1 MSASKGKKNPIWV
14 YILIAT
20 LTLGVSF
27 SLTITEVINK
37 VELSIRDYMFE
48 IRGPLSVENSPI
60 VLVSVSE
67 EADAEI
73 PEKWPW
79 PTSVHAKLVENLHR
93 AGAKAILFDILFSQN
108 DEFDLSNDT
117 LFAQAIAN
125 AGNVIL
131 AGEIERIESRDGTE
145 LEPIFPI
152 RVLQENSPNPFGLV
166 STNPHIDGYVRT
178 YNFGRNYLGKSYFM
192 LGIEGLKVYANIP
205 DSAVSKL
212 DPNSTDPYFHIGDY
226 SILRDNLNSFI
237 INFYG
242 PEGIYPQYS
251 YEQVIDDP
259 GYTTVMEA
267 EAFEMNIFDD
277 PDFGTGLLYDEVFK
291 DKIVIIGST
300 MPVLQDFHPTPFA
313 SGDFP
318 RPGFEIHAHALQ
330 TILDG
335 NYIRK
340 QSELSQ
346 LSIMA
351 LAAFMIVFLVSYLN
365 NQFGAGWGFLA
376 TIIVMG
382 GYYSLA
388 IYLFL
393 SFQLFV
399 NVSAILITVF
409 LAQVGTI
416 GYEYLHEQRE
426 KRRIKGM
433 FSSYVSP
440 TLVDQMIESGEEPK
454 LGGEDTYMTAF
465 FSDIVSFSTF
475 SEKLEPKQL
484 VTLINEYLT
493 AMTDIINDQGGTL
506 DKFIGDAIVA
516 FYGAPV
522 FIDDHALRACISS
535 QLMEKKLAELREKW
549 MHDGNWPEIVHH
561 MQHRMGMNTGE
572 MVTGNMGSERR
583 FNYTMMGDN
592 VNLAARCESG
602 AKAYHV
608 FTMVTETTKEEAE
621 KHGNDCL
628 FRKLDTIVVKGRS
641 KPVTMYEIA
650 GLRADA
656 QQQLFDCI
664 GMYEQGMAAYYN
676 QEWEKALGYFKQSLP
691 LEAYQENPSQIFI
704 ERCQMMKENPPGED
718 WNGVF
723 IMTSK

>member
-1 MSASKGKKNPIWV
+1 MSTPKGKRKPIWV
-14 YILIAT
+14 YAVIAMVT
-20 LTLGVSF
+20 LAASF
-27 SLTITEVINK
+27 ALTITEVINK

-48 IRGPLSVENSPI
+48 IRGPIPVEDSPI

-79 PTSVHAKLVENLHR
+79 PTSVHAKLVENLNR

-117 LFAQAIAN
+117 LFAKAIAN

-131 AGEIERIESRDGTE
+131 AGEIERIESREGTE

-152 RVLQENSPNPFGLV
+152 SVLQKNSPNPFGLV

-178 YNFGRNYLGKSYFM
+178 YNFGRSYLGESYYM
-192 LGIEGLKVYANIP
+192 LGIEGLKVYADIP

-212 DPNSTDPYFHIGDY
+212 DPNSTDTYFHVGEF

-242 PEGIYPQYS
+242 PEGMYPQYS

-259 GYTTVMEA
+259 EYTTVMEA

-277 PDFGTGLLYDEVFK
+277 PDFGVGLLYDEVFK

-335 NYIRK
+335 NYISK
-340 QSELSQ
+340 QNEFSQ
-346 LSIMA
+346 LALMA
-351 LAAFMIVFLVSYLN
+351 LAAFFIVFLVSFLN
-365 NQFGAGWGFLA
+365 QKFGAGWGFLA
-376 TIIVMG
+376 TLVVMG

-393 SFQLFV
+393 STQLFV
-399 NVSAILITVF
+399 NVSGVLITVF
-409 LAQVGTI
+409 LAQVTTI
-416 GYEYLHEQRE
+416 GYEYLNEQRE

-440 TLVDQMIESGEEPK
+440 TLVEQMIESGEEPK

-484 VTLINEYLT
+484 VALINEYLT
-493 AMTDIINDQGGTL
+493 AMTDILNDQGGTL

-516 FYGAPV
+516 FFGAPV
-522 FIDDHALRACISS
+522 YIDDHALRACISS
-535 QLMEKKLAELREKW
+535 QLMEKKLAELRVKW
-549 MHDGNWPEIVHH
+549 KKDGTWPDIVHQ

-608 FTMVTETTKEEAE
+608 YTMVTEPTKEEAE
-621 KHGNDCL
+621 KHGDDCL

-664 GMYEQGMAAYYN
+664 GLYEQGMAAYYN
-676 QEWEKALGYFKQSLP
+676 QEWDRALGYFNHSLP
-691 LEAYQENPSQIFI
+691 IEAHLQNPSQIFI
-704 ERCQMMKENPPGED
+704 ERCKMMKEHPPGDD

>member
-1 MSASKGKKNPIWV
+1 MYAVIAMVTLAASFA
-14 YILIAT
+14 L
-20 LTLGVSF
+20 S
-27 SLTITEVINK
+27 ITEVINK

-48 IRGPLSVENSPI
+48 IRGPIPVEDSPI

-79 PTSVHAKLVENLHR
+79 PTSVHAKLVENLNR

-117 LFAQAIAN
+117 LFAKAIAN

-131 AGEIERIESRDGTE
+131 AGEIERIESREGTE

-152 RVLQENSPNPFGLV
+152 SVLQKNSPNPFGLV

-178 YNFGRNYLGKSYFM
+178 YNFGRSYLGESYYM
-192 LGIEGLKVYANIP
+192 LGIEGLKVYADIP

-212 DPNSTDPYFHIGDY
+212 DPNSTDPYFHVGEF

-242 PEGIYPQYS
+242 PEGMYPQYS

-259 GYTTVMEA
+259 EYTTVMEA

-277 PDFGTGLLYDEVFK
+277 PDFGVGLLYDEVFK

-335 NYIRK
+335 NFISK
-340 QSELSQ
+340 QSEFSQ
-346 LSIMA
+346 LALMA
-351 LAAFMIVFLVSYLN
+351 LAAFFIVFLVSFLN
-365 NQFGAGWGFLA
+365 QKFGAGWGFLA
-376 TIIVMG
+376 TLVVMG

-393 SFQLFV
+393 STQLFV
-399 NVSAILITVF
+399 NVSGVLITVF
-409 LAQVGTI
+409 LAQVTTI
-416 GYEYLHEQRE
+416 GYEYLNEQRE

-440 TLVDQMIESGEEPK
+440 TLVEQMIESGEEPK

-484 VTLINEYLT
+484 VALINEYLT
-493 AMTDIINDQGGTL
+493 AMTDILNDQGGTL

-516 FYGAPV
+516 FFGAPV
-522 FIDDHALRACISS
+522 YIDDHALRACISS
-535 QLMEKKLAELREKW
+535 QLMEKKLAELRVKW
-549 MHDGNWPEIVHH
+549 KKDGTWPDIVHQ

-608 FTMVTETTKEEAE
+608 YTMVTEPTKEEAE
-621 KHGNDCL
+621 KHGDDCL

-664 GMYEQGMAAYYN
+664 GLYEQGMAAYYN
-676 QEWEKALGYFKQSLP
+676 QEWDRALGYFNHSLP
-691 LEAYQENPSQIFI
+691 IEAHLQNPSQIFI
-704 ERCQMMKENPPGED
+704 ERCKMMKEHPPGDD